1 MKSARQKSA
10 LPLQRPQVW
19 RRALVLGLLCVALA
33 LLASSDVLHTALL
46 ALLQACQQLIT
57 QNPVTGA
64 VLFVGFAALS
74 AMLAFVSIAVIV
86 PVAVYTWGEP
96 LSAALLWSGWLLGGV
111 IAYTIG
117 RILGRP
123 IVTWLTTNTDL
134 RHLERYLRRDSAF
147 FLVLLFQLALPSELP
162 GYVLGLM
169 RYHPGR
175 YLLSLGLAELPYAL
189 LTIHLGASF
198 VERHSGVVLWLGLLL
213 LVLSISAFILLR
225 KRLIA
230 SDGEAAQRPGSTS

>member
-1 MKSARQKSA
+1 MA
-10 LPLQRPQVW
+10 
-19 RRALVLGLLCVALA
+19 LGLLCVTLA
-33 LLASSDVLHTALL
+33 MLAQSDVLHMALL
-46 ALLQACQQLIT
+46 ELLEACQEVVT
-57 QNPVTGA
+57 DNPVTGA
-64 VLFVGFAALS
+64 LLFVGFAALS
-74 AMLAFVSIAVIV
+74 AMLAFVSVAVIV

-111 IAYTIG
+111 ISYCVG
-117 RILGRP
+117 RFLGRP
-123 IVTWLTTNTDL
+123 IVTWLTANTSL
-134 RHLERYLRRDSAF
+134 LQLERYLRRDSAF
-147 FLVLLFQLALPSELP
+147 YLVLLFQLALPSEIP

-213 LVLSISAFILLR
+213 LALSISAFMLLR
-225 KRLIA
+225 RRLTA
-230 SDGEAAQRPGSTS
+230 TGTQARH